1 MKRYIALFAL
11 ILFAIQF
18 SVSYAD
24 SRQSHEK
31 LELMAEQLEKRE
43 IELTEWSLYT
53 RGNLGL
59 IEDFNGYLDTV
70 EKLKSK
76 MPELDWSTKPLK
88 SGGEW
93 KMSGMKSH
101 GDGSVERLTV
111 IAYPHKKELASYF
124 IYAVEGTHLPESGF
138 KKTEKRFYEK
148 AAKFSSEKLNYFS
161 CMSGITGDKMKFG
174 LYNEAHEL
182 VSSFSAVPIEELQE
196 ETFVSLSA
204 YTALWDDA
212 ITTAQ
217 DKMNLQIAVRTDGLG
232 GRTTVTI
239 GTPIITSEY

>member
-1 MKRYIALFAL
+1 MKKMTVVFIL
-11 ILFAIQF
+11 ILFCIHI
-18 SVSYAD
+18 SVSYAES
-24 SRQSHEK
+24 SRNHQK
-31 LELMAEQLEKRE
+31 LEMMAEQLERHNFTLKKW
-43 IELTEWSLYT
+43 TLYT
-53 RGNLGL
+53 RGNMGFSK
-59 IEDFNGYLDTV
+59 DVNGYLDTV
-70 EKLKSK
+70 KKLQAK
-76 MPELDWSTKPLK
+76 MPELQWSTEPVKVR
-88 SGGEW
+88 GEW
-93 KMSGMKSH
+93 KVSGSKKNH
-101 GDGSVERLTV
+101 DGSVERLTV
-111 IAYPHKKELASYF
+111 IAYPHKKQYESYF
-124 IYAVEGTHLPESGF
+124 IYAVEGTLFPENGF
-138 KKTEKRFYEK
+138 KKTERLFYEK
-148 AAKFSSEKLNYFS
+148 AEKFARKKLNYFS
-161 CMSGITGDKMKFG
+161 CISGISDDRMKFG

>member
-1 MKRYIALFAL
+1 MKKMTVLFIL
-11 ILFAIQF
+11 ILFSIHI
-18 SVSYAD
+18 SVSYAES
-24 SRQSHEK
+24 SRNHHK
-31 LELMAEQLEKRE
+31 LALMAEQLEKHH
-43 IELTEWSLYT
+43 LTLSKWTLYT
-53 RGNLGL
+53 RGNMGFSKDL
-59 IEDFNGYLDTV
+59 NGYLDTV
-70 EKLKSK
+70 KKLQDK
-76 MPELDWSTKPLK
+76 MPELQWSTEPVKVR
-88 SGGEW
+88 GEW
-93 KMSGMKSH
+93 KVSGSKVH
-101 GDGSVERLTV
+101 DDGSVERLTV
-111 IAYPHKKELASYF
+111 IAYPHKKQYQSYF
-124 IYAVEGTHLPESGF
+124 IYALEGTLLPKSGF
-138 KKTEKRFYEK
+138 EETERRFYQKAEK
-148 AAKFSSEKLNYFS
+148 FASKNLNYFS
-161 CMSGITGDKMKFG
+161 CMSGITDDKMKFG